1 MLRSQLSSWA
11 VRQSGGITAGGWRGL
26 YTSRG
31 SGHQALGMR
40 GMGWLRGGAA
50 QPQCSKSPS
59 TGALSIRWPWNSRRE
74 STLLRLRVLLSKRD
88 ASLPSQ
94 SRARRWLCQH
104 SKAPLAGQLLA
115 EQGVLSGSQ
124 IRRQQLSVPFY
135 ECQADGEQEH
145 LLLFP
150 GSCCCLQHCGGRL
163 SLPSLGR
170 GILASVFPR
179 GC

>member
-1 MLRSQLSSWA
+1 
-11 VRQSGGITAGGWRGL
+11 
-26 YTSRG
+26 
-31 SGHQALGMR
+31 MR

-74 STLLRLRVLLSKRD
+74 STLLGLRVLLSKRD

-124 IRRQQLSVPFY
+124 IRRQQLSIPFY
-135 ECQADGEQEH
+135 ECQADGEKSI
-145 LLLFP
+145 
-150 GSCCCLQHCGGRL
+150 SCFFLGAAAVCSTAGEGCPCPAWAGE
-163 SLPSLGR
+163 SLPAFSSGDAEVAALQRLGKCPFCLR
-170 GILASVFPR
+170 LHQPTV
-179 GC
+179 